1 MQIKNT
7 IMKYTTHL
15 LYVTNGYSLPNAIIE
30 ILNDEFEI
38 KIANNEK
45 ETWKLF
51 QHHSFDLLLVN
62 QQHSTSGQNDIEQ
75 IRLMRCIN
83 TFIPIIIFNPLAR
96 KDDVVNS
103 LNAGADDFIPP
114 NISPQEFI
122 ARLQATFRRSNEY
135 NRNPEQNN
143 LFRISKITTLNSI
156 TQILTIG
163 EITIHLTSM
172 ENKLLKILV
181 LHINQCV
188 TKKELIEELWKSS
201 EFEKNAYLDKYL
213 VKVRKHLQK
222 DPTLKIINTWGEGF
236 CLSNQP

>member
-1 MQIKNT
+1 MKHT
-7 IMKYTTHL
+7 IHV
-15 LYVTNGYSLPNAIIE
+15 LYVTNGCSLPSAIIE
-30 ILNDEFEI
+30 ILNNEFEI
-38 KIANNEK
+38 KIANNEN
-45 ETWKLF
+45 EAWRLF
-51 QHHSFDLLLVN
+51 QDHSFDLLLVN
-62 QQHSTSGQNDIEQ
+62 QQYSTSGQNDIEQ
-75 IRLMRCIN
+75 IRLMRCTN
-83 TFIPIIIFNPLAR
+83 TFIPIVIFNPLAS
-96 KDDVVNS
+96 KDDVIHS
-103 LNAGADDFIPP
+103 LAAGADDFIPP